1 MYAFFKLNNIMS
13 FLNKIFNFKRNSLP
27 NSKKFLIVGLGNIGF
42 EYIMTRHNIGFE
54 ILNYLSNKENLS
66 FETSKL
72 AEKTI
77 LQKKGKKIILIKP
90 NTYMNLSGKSVKYW
104 MNNEKIPFENVLII
118 TDDLNLPFGNLR
130 IRSKGSSGGH
140 NGLKNIEEKLGT
152 QNYSRLRFGIGNV
165 KKNKNKV
172 DFVLNKW
179 DDIEKRTLDTH
190 LSISCEIILSFI
202 FYGIQ
207 NTMNKFN

>member
-1 MYAFFKLNNIMS
+1 MS
-13 FLNKIFNFKRNSLP
+13 FFHKIFNFKSAFLP
-27 NSKKFLIVGLGNIGF
+27 NSKKFLIVGLGNIGS

-54 ILNYLSNKENLS
+54 ILNYLSIKENLS
-66 FETSKL
+66 FETFKL

-77 LQKKGKKIILIKP
+77 LKKKGKKIILIKP

-104 MNNEKIPFENVLII
+104 MNKEKIPIENVLII

-140 NGLKNIEEKLGT
+140 NGLKNIEEKLGG

-165 KKNKNKV
+165 EKNQNKI

-179 DDIEKRTLDTH
+179 NDDEKKTLEN
-190 LSISCEIILSFI
+190 LFSKSREIILSFI
-202 FYGIQ
+202 FQGPQ

>member
-1 MYAFFKLNNIMS
+1 MS
-13 FLNKIFNFKRNSLP
+13 FFHKIFNFKSAYLP
-27 NSKKFLIVGLGNIGF
+27 NSKKFLIVGLGNIGS

-54 ILNYLSNKENLS
+54 ILNYLSIKENLS
-66 FETSKL
+66 FETFKL

-77 LQKKGKKIILIKP
+77 LKKKGKKIILIKP

-104 MNNEKIPFENVLII
+104 MNKEKIPIENVLII

-140 NGLKNIEEKLGT
+140 NGLKNIEEKLGG

-165 KKNKNKV
+165 EKNQNKV

-179 DDIEKRTLDTH
+179 NDNEKKTLEN
-190 LSISCEIILSFI
+190 LFSKSCEIILSFI
-202 FYGIQ
+202 FQGPQ

>member
-1 MYAFFKLNNIMS
+1 MS
-13 FLNKIFNFKRNSLP
+13 FFYKIFNFKRAHLS
-27 NSKKFLIVGLGNIGF
+27 NSKKFLVVGLGNIGS

-54 ILNYLSNKENLS
+54 ILDYLSNKENLS
-66 FETSKL
+66 FETFKL

-77 LQKKGKKIILIKP
+77 LQKKGKKIFLIKP

-104 MNNEKIPFENVLII
+104 MNKEKIPIENLLVI
-118 TDDLNLPFGNLR
+118 TDDLNLPFGKLR

-140 NGLKNIEEKLGT
+140 NGLKNIEEILGS
-152 QNYSRLRFGIGNV
+152 QNYSRLRFGINNRE
-165 KKNKNKV
+165 KNKNKV

-179 DDIEKRTLDTH
+179 NEIEKKSLEDNFNT
-190 LSISCEIILSFI
+190 SCEIILSFI
-202 FYGIQ
+202 FNGIQ

>member
-1 MYAFFKLNNIMS
+1 MRLII
-13 FLNKIFNFKRNSLP
+13 FL
-27 NSKKFLIVGLGNIGF
+27 V
-42 EYIMTRHNIGFE
+42 GFE
-54 ILNYLSNKENLS
+54 ILNYISNKENLS

-90 NTYMNLSGKSVKYW
+90 NTYMNLSGRSVKYW
-104 MNNEKIPFENVLII
+104 MNKEKIPFENVLII

-190 LSISCEIILSFI
+190 LSKSCEIILSFI